1 MLATTGAKTKTPPPQ
16 DHFILTFLN
25 LMVLEKTFSNN
36 KKVVPYPSMKTDLV
50 MLQSTHGLY
59 GSPQYAMLPW
69 S

>member
-36 KKVVPYPSMKTDLV
+36 KKVVPYPCMKTDLV
-50 MLQSTHGLY
+50 MLQSTHGL
-59 GSPQYAMLPW
+59 
-69 S
+69 